1 MIQRLKPQCLQDKMM
16 RVKYVK
22 SIRRVVSDVQVSGFI
37 TIKWIIHFSN
47 GFCLVLNRYN
57 RTKPGDVI
65 MTIRLRRVAKAQIAI
80 STL

>member
-1 MIQRLKPQCLQDKMM
+1 MIQRLKPQCSQDKMM

-47 GFCLVLNRYN
+47 RFCFGSV
-57 RTKPGDVI
+57 TD
-65 MTIRLRRVAKAQIAI
+65 TIELKSKKKRVKAQITI
-80 STL
+80 FTL

>member
-1 MIQRLKPQCLQDKMM
+1 MM

-22 SIRRVVSDVQVSGFI
+22 STRRVVSDVQVSGFI

-57 RTKPGDVI
+57 RTKPGNVI
-65 MTIRLRRVAKAQIAI
+65 MTIRLSK
-80 STL
+80 STNHHLYIKVVKGNSMLKI